1 MGLLHLSDLT
11 LKPLLLWGQFLSFFL
26 KFGHSFGDL
35 GLHLL
40 LSICFAPLQLL
51 AMLLLELLDMCLKL
65 HNLLREMAII
75 FLLTHLLV
83 CLLYLGDHSCWFF
96 QLLSQLLDQAIF
108 GLDLLHGAGA
118 DLIPPDF

>member
-11 LKPLLLWGQFLSFFL
+11 LKPLLLRGQFLSLFL
-26 KFGHSFGDL
+26 KFGHSFSDL

-40 LSICFAPLQLL
+40 LGICLASLQLL
-51 AMLLLELLDMCLKL
+51 AMLLLELLDMCLEL

-83 CLLYLGDHSCWFF
+83 CLLYLGDHSC
-96 QLLSQLLDQAIF
+96 
-108 GLDLLHGAGA
+108 
-118 DLIPPDF
+118 

>member
-11 LKPLLLWGQFLSFFL
+11 LKPLLLWGQFLSLFL

-40 LSICFAPLQLL
+40 LGICFAPLQLL
-51 AMLLLELLDMCLKL
+51 AMLLLELLDMCLEL

-83 CLLYLGDHSCWFF
+83 CLLYLGDHSC
-96 QLLSQLLDQAIF
+96 
-108 GLDLLHGAGA
+108 
-118 DLIPPDF
+118 